1 MHALNSDRMPRLI
14 ARKKVCCVALHRRR
28 NDHKP
33 TGGKVSIEPVI
44 ILGYLELC
52 MRVYVASES
61 DPYGTGTSSSIGHFC
76 PRVEI
81 VRVPRLSGDFDL
93 FGASQTSSPCCGE
106 RSLTV

>member
-1 MHALNSDRMPRLI
+1 MSSL
-14 ARKKVCCVALHRRR
+14 C
-28 NDHKP
+28 
-33 TGGKVSIEPVI
+33 IEERVQAERFPWSLLL

-61 DPYGTGTSSSIGHFC
+61 DPYGTGTSSSIGHSC

-81 VRVPRLSGDFDL
+81 VRVPPLAGDFDL

-106 RSLTV
+106 PSLTV